1 MEIDIRSDCDCADI
15 DWKLVAE
22 TLRRVGMAH
31 HAPEVHQQAF
41 AASHTVVF
49 AWQRGQLVGFGRAI
63 SDGMYQ
69 AAVYDVAVVP
79 EFQHQGIGTL
89 LLNAILARISSCNVI
104 LYAAPGKETFYQR
117 LGFRRMHTGMAL
129 FNNADAMTA
138 KGFTE

>member
-1 MEIDIRSDCDCADI
+1 MEIDIRCDCAEI
-15 DWKLVAE
+15 DWTLVAE

-49 AWQRGQLVGFGRAI
+49 AWNDDQMVGFGRAI
-63 SDGMYQ
+63 SDGLYQ

-89 LLNAILARISSCNVI
+89 LLNAILARLSSCNVI
-104 LYAAPGKETFYQR
+104 LYAAPGKEAFYQGI
-117 LGFRRMHTGMAL
+117 GFRRMRTGMAL